1 MLANSAAAVAVAYTF
16 KVPDTKP
23 PKYVF
28 RLCTVFP
35 EHKFTVVGD
44 GVVVLGVTNTVTVWV
59 DSQPLVRFTVRV

>member
-1 MLANSAAAVAVAYTF
+1 MLASSAAAVAVAYTF

-35 EHKFTVVGD
+35 EHKFTAVGA
-44 GVVVLGVTNTVTVWV
+44 GVAVLGVTNTVTV
-59 DSQPLVRFTVRV
+59 